1 MQIKIRV
8 VSQNRP
14 LFEGEAFSIN
24 VPSKEG
30 KITILPQHS
39 ELISLL
45 DIGELTIN
53 QDSSQ
58 DKTQILVN
66 GGLLYVRND
75 EVLVLA
81 DDATMPHELTKHE
94 IEEAIKNAM
103 EEISGELPPTLF
115 IQLEKQLK
123 FAMFKKSFLENA
135 NLK

>member
-1 MQIKIRV
+1 MQIKVRV

-24 VPSKEG
+24 LPSKEG

-53 QDSSQ
+53 HDSSQ
-58 DKTQILVN
+58 ERTQILVN
-66 GGLLYVRND
+66 GGLVYVRNN
-75 EVLVLA
+75 EVLILA
-81 DDATMPHELTKHE
+81 DDAAMPHELTKHE

-123 FAMFKKSFLENA
+123 FALFKKSFLETT
-135 NLK
+135 NLR

>member
-30 KITILPQHS
+30 KITILPQHT

-53 QDSSQ
+53 QDSAQ

-66 GGLLYVRND
+66 GGLVYVRNN

-81 DDATMPHELTKHE
+81 DDAAMPKELTLHE

-123 FAMFKKSFLENA
+123 FAMFKKNFLENA
-135 NLK
+135 TRT

>member
-30 KITILPQHS
+30 RLTILPEHTD
-39 ELISLL
+39 LISLL
-45 DIGELTIN
+45 DIGELSIN
-53 QDSSQ
+53 HDSSTK
-58 DKTQILVN
+58 KTQILVN
-66 GGLLYVRND
+66 GGLVYVRKD

-81 DDATMPHELTKHE
+81 DDAAMPHELTKHE

-123 FAMFKKSFLENA
+123 FAMFKKSFLENTSPR
-135 NLK
+135 